1 MLVNSL
7 HFILKEK
14 HYEGTITDIFCRN
27 DYKCSVARRRDGQ
40 FISPCPELPVPHTK
54 VIRSRWLSWWR
65 LWEGGIFWS
74 LWWSTSLS
82 SLQTSASQWEDGEG
96 QIGCHRCFSVII
108 VPCLAIIINFIIII
122 IVSPYVVSYPTRWS
136 LLFIFGFRF
145 GSPYENKR
153 NIFFCLSWV
162 SLIWGGCG
170 TD

>member
-40 FISPCPELPVPHTK
+40 FISPCPELPVPHQSHQITM
-54 VIRSRWLSWWR
+54 IIMLTIMRR
-65 LWEGGIFWS
+65 GIFWS

-136 LLFIFGFRF
+136 VLFIFGFRF
-145 GSPYENKR
+145 GSPYENNI
-153 NIFFCLSWV
+153 NIFFCLSLV